1 MIIHEAIGN
10 IQQTR
15 IEDKIIDF
23 LDLEWYETSRRI
35 QRKKTR
41 AGKDIAIKFLKDKQR
56 IIDGDILFMDDNT
69 AIVVNVLPTKSIILE
84 PQSITEMSAVC
95 HDIGNKHLPL
105 YFQEGILFM
114 PFELTIF
121 NWLQSNGFNP
131 IVKEEKLLNLLNANV
146 DHHKDSKI
154 GTSSSTKGLKI
165 KLSKED

>member
-10 IQQTR
+10 IRQNQ

-23 LDLEWYETSRRI
+23 LDLEWYETFRRI

-41 AGKDIAIKFLKDKQR
+41 AGKDIAIKFLKEKQR
-56 IIDGDILFMDDNT
+56 ILDGDILFIDNEL
-69 AIVVNVLPTKSIILE
+69 AIVVNVLPTKSIILT
-84 PQSITEMSAVC
+84 PQSTIEMSAVC

-105 YFQEGILFM
+105 YFQDEILLM
-114 PFELTIF
+114 PFELTIY
-121 NWLQSNGFNP
+121 NWLKSNGFNP

-146 DHHKDSKI
+146 DHHKESKI
-154 GTSSSTKGLKI
+154 GTSLSTKGLKI